1 MSWNPQPALGGAL
14 WQGNQTLATTR
25 QLLSTSAGLASTIN
39 ANNTSIS
46 SLSISTGTLRAGFAF
61 IDQVST
67 ANITGSGY
75 LGSLL
80 IGDPDDGGIVQVA
93 SKFEIR
99 NTVVGPSG
107 LFIIDATQTS
117 INWGAGGISFNGS
130 PWAPINPVGT
140 FTSLT
145 APVAY
150 IEGLSSLTVST
161 GAVFANSLSSIFI
174 STGSFR
180 VGTADFDSI
189 SSLRISTGTARLG
202 VADFDS
208 ISSLRISTGIA
219 RVGVA
224 DIGTLTVGGVTLSGS
239 LDMCNNNI
247 NNVATLTATTV
258 NAGTVG
264 ATAGNFTTLSGTLTG
279 NVNGN
284 VSGNLTGNVTGN
296 ISNVNLTVL
305 GQYSITETADVGSA
319 ISNYANYG
327 TVNITGKGGLGGI
340 VNITAD
346 VATPLNPAVTVS
358 QLTAEAK
365 GNYGLITPGSPV
377 GYVPR
382 GGLVSII
389 ARQGLTPTPP
399 AEVTSALFA
408 NGEIDLT
415 AYSYGIVPGLIKL
428 NSGAN
433 AMYAGAISPLTGIFG
448 NNYIFGQFGNSI
460 LAALPPGGVPNVPG
474 ENYLY
479 GLTGTVID
487 NGLYTDTIYNKFGGN
502 LNLDSRTSNINITSS
517 NAGGSLNLTSPT
529 ITLTGSSAINL
540 TGNPTISGNLDM
552 TDGNINNVAIVSA
565 RTGSN
570 MTIQNQESFLF
581 FPTTALIYATGG
593 TITESGGRTFHTFT
607 TDGTFTLNHSVGTIE
622 VALIGGGGGG
632 GGVNGGGGGAGN
644 AIIATST
651 LTPDTYTVTI
661 GAGGAGGTA
670 SSIGGNGTQSRFAN
684 GSSSVNVRALGGG
697 GGATTGVGG
706 GANGG
711 CGGGGAEGTESLGGS
726 AGPGVITG
734 MTGVFNSAT
743 AGGFNPNPANT
754 GTAGSGGGGS
764 QTIGVNVSAVTPSEG
779 GDGGEATLYYGTYY
793 GGGGGGAAAPSGV
806 YGAPQKGRGGGTAPP
821 TSGGN
826 GSLGAT
832 TTQAQ
837 PGVANTGGGG
847 GGGEDAT
854 GGYPGAAGGSG
865 IVIVSYLTPPNERFT
880 MGTSEEIFLSSLKVT
895 VSNDLT
901 VLGTTNIQATSVST
915 ITVTDISTIGTA
927 AFGGDVFMTGLS
939 TVISRL
945 FISDTKQIETF
956 VMVQGGTTNAGSYSI
971 NSAMNNVI
979 YNGQQFPVSDWNCSA
994 SLAGFSIPQPYATN
1008 QAYVVATNV
1017 GGFWNIQSY
1026 MGLATLPGG
1035 GVGVQWTI
1043 RLVMTPR
1050 GIAGPNQLSAEAPS
1064 TISTTGFALNIPL
1077 TFMSSITASTMTL
1090 EASRNISLLA
1100 NIAPPSYISTG
1111 NITVAG
1117 TNAVDV
1123 LGNVVAL
1130 GGVTD
1135 VDIEA
1140 LTGDVNIVAAST
1152 ISLTAPTINLVGTVT
1167 STINITSPTI
1177 NLEGTVYFNSNTLN
1191 AVGGIVMTGGCNINL
1206 SNGNLNNIYQL
1217 NFSNSANI
1225 DGAYPN
1231 QLNFNASNSYF
1242 LGNLRFYGSNR
1253 QLDIAG
1259 NDIYNVKYMNFLSGN
1274 IATGSNYLD
1283 INGGGLGTN
1292 TSLKSA
1298 TSYFTIDTA
1307 LNVGVNALST
1317 NQVTISQTAGSD
1329 FVLFNNGDTRMNAKR
1344 NAYMQGDVSVY
1355 IDALQ
1360 DSYLKAR
1367 SNVVLETTNGYINLV
1382 SQGGSNGIY
1391 CTGAFTELRGYLT
1404 FNAVNNYINN
1414 LEHIYGDTSAPG
1426 GGLAIDHMYGLFF
1439 NSSGKNAN
1447 LYIDSGNLNMI
1458 NYNSG
1463 INIANY
1469 NSNGTGNLS
1478 LYSASND
1485 IYITSGT
1492 GRDINLNGGRYVSIN
1507 AAQPGGSFGIYASTM
1522 NAGTLVDMNFNC
1534 GGNYSVTGGGAS
1546 QYVTFQNAGT
1556 SIQFAGS
1563 NIGFYSAGGGLSF
1576 NLPVSIGA
1584 SYSLNMQGAPISNV
1598 VGVVGSAS
1606 ADLSIA
1612 ANGARN
1618 LLFTGSNIQTTA
1630 FGTIDLTS
1638 YGDMNLNTSFSN
1650 DIIINSDG
1658 NLTLQAA
1665 RAGCNVSIYSPD
1677 VFITGTSNVII
1688 NTKYSTWTGS
1698 NNFNILGSNIGITS
1712 SNAFDIVA
1720 TGSGLILDGE
1730 FKRKLSG
1737 TNIPQPIIQYGED
1750 NTGSGNSGSII
1761 VTLPVAYGA
1770 TSAYI
1775 AFATMEDSDPA
1786 EMSVVRNT
1794 ASEIEIFWAQGGSGS
1809 HVIVWQTI
1817 GK

>member
-1 MSWNPQPALGGAL
+1 MWSPQPALGGAS
-14 WQGNQTLATTR
+14 WSGNASLATTR
-25 QLLSTSAGLASTIN
+25 QLLSTSSGIISTIN
-39 ANNTSIS
+39 INNDSIS
-46 SLSISTGTLRAGFAF
+46 SLNISTGTLRAGFAH

-80 IGDPDDGGIVQVA
+80 IGDPDDGGIVQIA

-130 PWAPINPVGT
+130 PYAPINPVGT

-161 GAVFANSLSSIFI
+161 NTVRAASLSSLTLSTGTLRAGAANFDSI
-174 STGSFR
+174 STLFFST
-180 VGTADFDSI
+180 GTHTAANASFDSI
-189 SSLRISTGTARLG
+189 SSLRISTGTAR
-202 VADFDS
+202 
-208 ISSLRISTGIA
+208 
-219 RVGVA
+219 VGVA
-224 DIGTLTVGGVTLSGS
+224 DIGTLAVGAVTLSGS

-279 NVNGN
+279 NVSGN
-284 VSGNLTGNVTGN
+284 VTGNLTGNVTGN

-389 ARQGLTPTPP
+389 ARQGLTPSPP

-448 NNYIFGQFGNSI
+448 NNYIFGQYGNSI
-460 LAALPPGGVPNVPG
+460 LAALPPSGVPNVPG
-474 ENYLY
+474 ENYIY

-517 NAGGSLNLTSPT
+517 NAGGSLSLTSPT

-552 TDGNINNVAIVSA
+552 TDGNINNVAIISA
-565 RTGSN
+565 RPGSN

-607 TDGTFTLNHSVGTIE
+607 TNGTFTLNYSVGTIE

-644 AIIATST
+644 AIIATAT

-670 SSIGGNGTQSRFAN
+670 GSIGGNGTQSRFAN

-697 GGATTGVGG
+697 GGATTGVSG

-743 AGGFNPNPANT
+743 SGGFNPNPANT
-754 GTAGSGGGGS
+754 GTAGSGGGGTQS
-764 QTIGVNVSAVTPSEG
+764 SGGNVSAITPSDG
-779 GDGGEATLYYGTYY
+779 GDGGTATLYYGTYY
-793 GGGGGGAAAPSGV
+793 GGGGGGAAAPTGV
-806 YGAPQKGRGGGTAPP
+806 YGAPKKGRGGGTAPP

-832 TTQAQ
+832 STQAEV
-837 PGVANTGGGG
+837 GVANTGGGG

-901 VLGTTNIQATSVST
+901 VLGTTNIQATTVST
-915 ITVTDISTIGTA
+915 ITTTNISTIGTA
-927 AFGGDVFMTGLS
+927 AFAGDVYMTGPS

-945 FISDTKQIETF
+945 FISDTNQIETF

-971 NSAMNNVI
+971 NSAQNNVI

-1064 TISTTGFALNIPL
+1064 TISTTGFALDIPL
-1077 TFMSSITASTMTL
+1077 TFMSSIRASTITI

-1111 NITVAG
+1111 NITIAG
-1117 TNAVDV
+1117 TNSVE
-1123 LGNVVAL
+1123 LIGNQTVV
-1130 GGVTD
+1130 GG
-1135 VDIEA
+1135 
-1140 LTGDVNIVAAST
+1140 LTDVNIAALNGSLYLTGNSTIQMAAST
-1152 ISLTAPTINLVGTVT
+1152 ISIQNYVDISGALFAPRVIGLSSINGSPFTGGSSWVGTAT
-1167 STINITSPTI
+1167 SDLDMANYDIN
-1177 NLEGTVYFNSNTLN
+1177 NVK
-1191 AVGGIVMTGGCNINL
+1191 
-1206 SNGNLNNIYQL
+1206 
-1217 NFSNSANI
+1217 NI
-1225 DGAYPN
+1225 D
-1231 QLNFNASNSYF
+1231 
-1242 LGNLRFYGSNR
+1242 
-1253 QLDIAG
+1253 
-1259 NDIYNVKYMNFLSGN
+1259 FLSGN
-1274 IATGSNYLD
+1274 IATGSNFLD
-1283 INGGGLGTN
+1283 INGGGLGTF
-1292 TSLKSA
+1292 TSLKSG
-1298 TSYFTIDTA
+1298 TSYYTIDTA
-1307 LNVGVNALST
+1307 GNPTVNALST

-1344 NAYMQGDVSVY
+1344 DAYVGGV
-1355 IDALQ
+1355 
-1360 DSYLKAR
+1360 
-1367 SNVVLETTNGYINLV
+1367 SNVFLAANTIHLDGITRLNDNPLRLRADANHALAFGFSGTYNVGVDGPFLVGYRGGALGSSDPTFNDKSFAWSYSNLVAYKPLDMCNNAITNLSSIYFTQGAALTTNASNWTTGSLTTLIGDEIGGDKYIQWSYDNNPGTLINDNHSISLSAPV
-1382 SQGGSNGIY
+1382 I
-1391 CTGAFTELRGYLT
+1391 
-1404 FNAVNNYINN
+1404 NAVGNLDMCNNNIKNVGTFSRM
-1414 LEHIYGDTSAPG
+1414 LSST
-1426 GGLAIDHMYGLFF
+1426 AID
-1439 NSSGKNAN
+1439 
-1447 LYIDSGNLNMI
+1447 
-1458 NYNSG
+1458 
-1463 INIANY
+1463 
-1469 NSNGTGNLS
+1469 
-1478 LYSASND
+1478 
-1485 IYITSGT
+1485 
-1492 GRDINLNGGRYVSIN
+1492 
-1507 AAQPGGSFGIYASTM
+1507 
-1522 NAGTLVDMNFNC
+1522 
-1534 GGNYSVTGGGAS
+1534 
-1546 QYVTFQNAGT
+1546 
-1556 SIQFAGS
+1556 
-1563 NIGFYSAGGGLSF
+1563 
-1576 NLPVSIGA
+1576 
-1584 SYSLNMQGAPISNV
+1584 
-1598 VGVVGSAS
+1598 
-1606 ADLSIA
+1606 
-1612 ANGARN
+1612 
-1618 LLFTGSNIQTTA
+1618 
-1630 FGTIDLTS
+1630 
-1638 YGDMNLNTSFSN
+1638 
-1650 DIIINSDG
+1650 
-1658 NLTLQAA
+1658 
-1665 RAGCNVSIYSPD
+1665 
-1677 VFITGTSNVII
+1677 
-1688 NTKYSTWTGS
+1688 
-1698 NNFNILGSNIGITS
+1698 
-1712 SNAFDIVA
+1712 
-1720 TGSGLILDGE
+1720 
-1730 FKRKLSG
+1730 
-1737 TNIPQPIIQYGED
+1737 QPILQFGED
-1750 NTGSGNSGSII
+1750 NTGTGASGSVVIN
-1761 VTLPVAYGA
+1761 LPTSYTSA
-1770 TSAYI
+1770 TSYV
-1775 AFATMEDSDPA
+1775 AFATMEDADPA
-1786 EMSVVRNT
+1786 EMSVVRVSAT
-1794 ASEIEIFWAQGGSGS
+1794 SIEIYWAQGGSGS
-1809 HVIVWQTI
+1809 HVIAWNTM
-1817 GK
+1817 GT

>member
-1 MSWNPQPALGGAL
+1 MWSPQPALGGAL
-14 WQGNQTLATTR
+14 WSGNASLATTR
-25 QLLSTSAGLASTIN
+25 QLLSTSSGIISTIN
-39 ANNTSIS
+39 INNDSIS
-46 SLSISTGTLRAGFAF
+46 SLNISTGTLRAGFAF

-80 IGDPDDGGIVQVA
+80 IGDPDDGGIVQIA

-130 PWAPINPVGT
+130 PYAPINPVGT

-161 GAVFANSLSSIFI
+161 NTVRAAGLSSFTLSTGTLRAGAASFDSI
-174 STGSFR
+174 STLFFST
-180 VGTADFDSI
+180 GTHTAANASFDSI
-189 SSLRISTGTARLG
+189 SSLRISTGTAR
-202 VADFDS
+202 
-208 ISSLRISTGIA
+208 
-219 RVGVA
+219 VGVA
-224 DIGTLTVGGVTLSGS
+224 DIGTLTVGAVSLSGN

-264 ATAGNFTTLSGTLTG
+264 ATAGNFVSLSGTLTG

-296 ISNVNLTVL
+296 ISNVNLNVL

-389 ARQGLTPTPP
+389 ARQGLTPSPP

-474 ENYLY
+474 ENYIY

-517 NAGGSLNLTSPT
+517 NAGGSLSLTSPT

-552 TDGNINNVAIVSA
+552 TDGNINNVAIISA
-565 RTGSN
+565 RPGSN

-607 TDGTFTLNHSVGTIE
+607 TNGTFTLNYSVGTIE

-644 AIIATST
+644 AIIATAT
-651 LTPDTYTVTI
+651 LTPDTYTVTV

-697 GGATTGVGG
+697 GGATTGVSG

-743 AGGFNPNPANT
+743 SGGFNPNPANT
-754 GTAGSGGGGS
+754 GTAGSGGGGTQS
-764 QTIGVNVSAVTPSEG
+764 IGGNVSAITPSDG

-793 GGGGGGAAAPSGV
+793 GGGGGGAAAPSGI
-806 YGAPQKGRGGGTAPP
+806 YGAPKKGRGGGTAPP

-832 TTQAQ
+832 STQAEV
-837 PGVANTGGGG
+837 GVANTGGGG

-854 GGYPGAAGGSG
+854 AGYPGAAGGSG

-901 VLGTTNIQATSVST
+901 VLGTTNIQATSIST
-915 ITVTDISTIGTA
+915 ITATNISTIGTA
-927 AFGGDVFMTGLS
+927 AFAGDVYMTGPS

-945 FISDTKQIETF
+945 FISDTNQIETF

-1008 QAYVVATNV
+1008 QAYVVATDV

-1043 RLVMTPR
+1043 RLIMTPR
-1050 GIAGPNQLSAEAPS
+1050 GIVGPNQLSAEAPS
-1064 TISTTGFALNIPL
+1064 TISTTGFALDIPL
-1077 TFMSSITASTMTL
+1077 TFMSSITASTITM
-1090 EASRNISLLA
+1090 EANRNISILA
-1100 NIAPPSYISTG
+1100 NIAPPSYISSG
-1111 NITVAG
+1111 SITIAG
-1117 TNAVDV
+1117 TNDVDV
-1123 LGNVVAL
+1123 LGNIVAL

-1135 VDIEA
+1135 VDIDA
-1140 LTGDVNIVAAST
+1140 LTGDVNITAASE
-1152 ISLTAPTINLVGTVT
+1152 IKLTAPFVDVVGAR
-1167 STINITSPTI
+1167 
-1177 NLEGTVYFNSNTLN
+1177 TL
-1191 AVGGIVMTGGCNINL
+1191 
-1206 SNGNLNNIYQL
+1206 S
-1217 NFSNSANI
+1217 
-1225 DGAYPN
+1225 
-1231 QLNFNASNSYF
+1231 
-1242 LGNLRFYGSNR
+1242 
-1253 QLDIAG
+1253 
-1259 NDIYNVKYMNFLSGN
+1259 
-1274 IATGSNYLD
+1274 
-1283 INGGGLGTN
+1283 
-1292 TSLKSA
+1292 
-1298 TSYFTIDTA
+1298 
-1307 LNVGVNALST
+1307 ALST
-1317 NQVTISQTAGSD
+1317 HQIAIQQTAGSD
-1329 FVLFNNGDTRMNAKR
+1329 FVLFNNGDTRMRAVR
-1344 NAYMQGDVSVY
+1344 TAYMEALAGANIIAEENIDIRTQSNQY
-1355 IDALQ
+1355 ITVQQTGAGNQ
-1360 DSYLKAR
+1360 SYLQLR
-1367 SNVVLETTNGYINLV
+1367 PSGETVLN
-1382 SQGGSNGIY
+1382 S
-1391 CTGAFTELRGYLT
+1391 R
-1404 FNAVNNYINN
+1404 
-1414 LEHIYGDTSAPG
+1414 GDT
-1426 GGLAIDHMYGLFF
+1426 
-1439 NSSGKNAN
+1439 
-1447 LYIDSGNLNMI
+1447 
-1458 NYNSG
+1458 
-1463 INIANY
+1463 
-1469 NSNGTGNLS
+1469 
-1478 LYSASND
+1478 
-1485 IYITSGT
+1485 
-1492 GRDINLNGGRYVSIN
+1492 
-1507 AAQPGGSFGIYASTM
+1507 
-1522 NAGTLVDMNFNC
+1522 NFYC
-1534 GGNYSVTGGGAS
+1534 AGNYSVTGGGAS
-1546 QYVTFQNAGT
+1546 QYITFQNAGT

-1563 NIGFYSAGGGLSF
+1563 NIGFYSAGGGLTF

-1688 NTKYSTWTGS
+1688 TAQYSTWTGS

-1750 NTGSGNSGSII
+1750 NTGSGTSGSII

-1770 TSAYI
+1770 TSAYV
-1775 AFATMEDSDPA
+1775 AFATMEDADPA

-1794 ASEIEIFWAQGGSGS
+1794 ASEIEIFWAQGGGGS
-1809 HVIVWQTI
+1809 HTIVWQTI